1 MKNIELRR
9 RFLYVDNEGTKF
21 CMMKGSSE
29 NETVE
34 VLCGIF
40 AELEILVE
48 KKCWFA
54 RVPSHSNTADK
65 PSGGISHDLLAT
77 GFLDEMENVII
88 AVKRLFAFRRK
99 KLGKRAECIVKFP
112 K

>member
-1 MKNIELRR
+1 MKNIELRH

-48 KKCWFA
+48 KKCWLA

-88 AVKRLFAFRRK
+88 AVKRLFAFMRK